1 MKVVGDRVI
10 VYMNLNT
17 IFLKVEFTDYRS
29 SEVDFQSGLLPE
41 PIFDIAIDPFDNSL
55 IALGKFNMYVL
66 FQNENYSV
74 PLDFGT
80 LLENNT
86 YNAKLYVHP
95 DFTTKYYYFIFLQE
109 NDSPQLD
116 IIKFAEPAKYQF

>member
-1 MKVVGDRVI
+1 
-10 VYMNLNT
+10 
-17 IFLKVEFTDYRS
+17 
-29 SEVDFQSGLLPE
+29 
-41 PIFDIAIDPFDNSL
+41 
-55 IALGKFNMYVL
+55 MYGL
-66 FQNENYSV
+66 FQNENYNV
-74 PLDFGT
+74 PLDFET

-86 YNAKLYVHP
+86 YNAKFYVHP